1 MAFAYLTKRGA
12 CWRRSA
18 ASGRCWRARRRGKSM
33 MRRTIAAAGVA
44 ALSLSA
50 RPPVRLPACDP
61 GNAGLT
67 LPDGFCAVVVAEQVG
82 AARHVVVAAN
92 GDLFVAL
99 AGGRSSSGGVL
110 ALRDT
115 TGDGKAD
122 VREAFGSEGGTG
134 IALGKGVLY
143 ASTPSTVYRYALR
156 AGSLTP
162 LGAPDVL
169 VKDLPTGGDRGHN
182 RAPAPA

>member
-1 MAFAYLTKRGA
+1 MAVWLSAGPPD
-12 CWRRSA
+12 RRSA
-18 ASGRCWRARRRGKSM
+18 A
-33 MRRTIAAAGVA
+33 
-44 ALSLSA
+44 
-50 RPPVRLPACDP
+50 LPACDP
-61 GNAGLT
+61 GNGGLT

-82 AARHVVVAAN
+82 APRHLAVAAN

-99 AGGRSSSGGVL
+99 AGGRSGSGGVL

-122 VREAFGSEGGTG
+122 VRQSFGSEGGTG

-143 ASTPSTVYRYALR
+143 ASTASTVYRYAMR

-162 LGAPDVL
+162 LGSPDVIL
-169 VKDLPTGGDRGHN
+169 KDLPTGGHSAKNLALSPDGRTLFVN
-182 RAPAPA
+182 